1 MGLPPSLPWAP
12 IELRLRSPDCT
23 KNHWKQE
30 NLSGYPPAGRG
41 VARRPQGRVGVEPS
55 SGGGGRGGWSRGFP
69 FPIWRSSQPTTCA
82 CAFIFVTEMLSQLVL
97 DKYRYTP
104 YWQKR
109 EMSSCDMNT
118 FWGCFLSARFLQTNT
133 DIWKTW
139 LNVQDINLVF
149 QYNFTQHIIEYD
161 IKLND
166 WISQDLALKRFEQDI
181 CTFLI

>member
-12 IELRLRSPDCT
+12 IELRLRSPDRT
-23 KNHWKQE
+23 KNHCKQE

-104 YWQKR
+104 YWQKKGDVFMR
-109 EMSSCDMNT
+109 HEYILRLLFISPFFCKQIQIFGKLDLTSKTSIWYSNTTLLSS
-118 FWGCFLSARFLQTNT
+118 AYY
-133 DIWKTW
+133 W
-139 LNVQDINLVF
+139 LC
-149 QYNFTQHIIEYD
+149 Y
-161 IKLND
+161 
-166 WISQDLALKRFEQDI
+166 
-181 CTFLI
+181 